1 MTNDR
6 AKEVLDGPIL
16 LVLARLVIPMATI
29 VSIGIASWIG
39 TIAIATLNKHTD
51 QINEMN
57 TQSKVFEIFLKEVT
71 AKRDGEI
78 RGLQAILT
86 DHEAR
91 IRAMERIRR

>member
-1 MTNDR
+1 MTGDR

-16 LVLARLVIPMATI
+16 LTLARLVIPSVT
-29 VSIGIASWIG
+29 VVFLGISSWVG
-39 TIAIATLNKHTD
+39 TIAVATLNKHTD

-91 IRAMERIRR
+91 IRAMERGRR